1 MCQSTMILTYS
12 LANLAETVQ
21 RCCCWHGTDDLDFW
35 FGKFPLKKPR
45 NWQVKQRWARLTLGW
60 VTGCELSDF
69 VTHATDNKKKCDC
82 NIGSRI
88 CADKQSAIKRR
99 KWTRGNQRLMFC
111 RFKILIVEKRLV
123 HLVKFACHNNFAI
136 IFVKF
141 RNFCRIVASIDKRN
155 MSRIYIILQILWMI
169 LCHFFVWFL
178 GSRSFLYL
186 ISRRL
191 ISRIHTNLKTFQRT
205 VFAQDIVS
213 FQISLEKK

>member
-1 MCQSTMILTYS
+1 
-12 LANLAETVQ
+12 
-21 RCCCWHGTDDLDFW
+21 
-35 FGKFPLKKPR
+35 
-45 NWQVKQRWARLTLGW
+45 
-60 VTGCELSDF
+60 
-69 VTHATDNKKKCDC
+69 
-82 NIGSRI
+82 
-88 CADKQSAIKRR
+88 
-99 KWTRGNQRLMFC
+99 MFC

-191 ISRIHTNLKTFQRT
+191 ISRTHTNLKTFQRT

-213 FQISLEKK
+213 FQISLEKKSRFCTFKCNLHKSQYCCIYLLFFRFVPIVIRYKS